1 MTNRWMLG
9 LCDNTTRCTQVLC
22 VAMPSLTQKFWCPVF
37 LGVPTLALP
46 RILLLGDVL
55 PTDQETPAPSH
66 SQWGCLQSIADSR
79 AYHKI
84 KLWGKP
90 LEPRDLTETLER
102 RRPSRR
108 LRLARGSEP
117 ASVPFSRNALYY
129 LSQEKRGSSTCLK
142 SKLEELEG
150 DEASSSKGRMRAQ
163 RRAPGNLSDLR
174 GVIRRSCTNIKN
186 EQI

>member
-1 MTNRWMLG
+1 MKKRHSDGWVNGGRH
-9 LCDNTTRCTQVLC
+9 
-22 VAMPSLTQKFWCPVF
+22 
-37 LGVPTLALP
+37 
-46 RILLLGDVL
+46 
-55 PTDQETPAPSH
+55 TDGEVRHQGKVSTEAARGE
-66 SQWGCLQSIADSR
+66 QRRGKGESIADSR

-102 RRPSRR
+102 RRSSRR
-108 LRLARGSEP
+108 LRLARGSAP

-150 DEASSSKGRMRAQ
+150 AEASSSKGRMRAQ
-163 RRAPGNLSDLR
+163 RRAPGNLLGLR
-174 GVIRRSCTNIKN
+174 GVILRSCTNIKN